1 MNRNVGISLLRV
13 CSMLMIVLCHY
24 SNYIGLSWLAQFLN
38 VGVYTFLLIS
48 GWLYSRKTI
57 ANPREW
63 ILSRWKKLCIPVLV
77 WMFIVIVYGIVIEKE
92 FPPISDILLFA
103 TNLQG
108 LSWVLPFFTHIHSDG
123 VLGGLGNLW
132 FVTAIMLCYMMLPA
146 VKKHEQSGSK
156 QNRIVYGIGSIVCF
170 IFLGFFKI
178 NLAYF
183 ICFMIGYALGK
194 NDNEAVIGAR
204 EYIFLS
210 IGMICA
216 IIFRLVAKHFIDG
229 TAGYDVIIVGITHT
243 VIAIWIFFTIR
254 LLDEKIGWIHSLA
267 SSKVIQKCDAMSYFI
282 YITHYYFLV
291 RRFGLKNMVPGI
303 PLQTVLF
310 CVLSLA
316 TALIVKWISEKIL
329 SFRAKK
335 VIGK

>member
-1 MNRNVGISLLRV
+1 
-13 CSMLMIVLCHY
+13 MLMIVLCHY

-108 LSWVLPFFTHIHSDG
+108 LSWVLPFFPHIHSDG

-132 FVTAIMLCYMMLPA
+132 FVTVIMLCYMILLA
-146 VKKHEQSGSK
+146 IKKHEQSGSK
-156 QNRIVYGIGSIVCF
+156 QNRIVYGIGSIICF
-170 IFLGFFKI
+170 IILGFFKI

-183 ICFMIGYALGK
+183 ICFLIGYALRK
-194 NDNEAVIGAR
+194 NDNEAVIGVR
-204 EYIFLS
+204 KYVSLS
-210 IGMICA
+210 IGMACV
-216 IIFRLVAKHFIDG
+216 IILRLVAKHFIDG
-229 TAGYDVIIVGITHT
+229 TAGYDVITVGITHT
-243 VIAIWIFFTIR
+243 VIATWIFFTIR
-254 LLDEKIGWIHSLA
+254 LLDEKNGWIHSLA
-267 SSKVIQKCDAMSYFI
+267 SSKVIQKCDVMSYFI
-282 YITHYYFLV
+282 YVTHNYFLV

-303 PLQTVLF
+303 PLQTILF
-310 CVLSLA
+310 CILSLA
-316 TALIVKWISEKIL
+316 TALTVKWISEKIL
-329 SFRAKK
+329 SVRAKK